1 MNREPQSDQA
11 TEADGRSGG
20 RRFVTLRR
28 WLIAG
33 ILVWAPLAVTFW
45 VVNALVS
52 FMDKS
57 IVLLPKAYRP
67 EELLGFEVP
76 GMGAFFAVVIV
87 LFTGALVANILGRSL
102 IHAWE
107 RLLDRIPLVSSIY
120 SAVKQ
125 VIETFVSQD
134 SRSFREVVLV
144 EYPRRDAWSIAFVS
158 GRPVGEVQERTED
171 ELITLFVPT
180 APNPTSGFVI
190 MVPRGDVIPLN
201 MTVEEGFRM
210 VISLGVVVPPR
221 RDANGRLVES
231 ESSPEPVGAVAS
243 GGSRGRPGD
252 RGG

>member
-1 MNREPQSDQA
+1 MSEQPPMPED
-11 TEADGRSGG
+11 DKPGKV
-20 RRFVTLRR
+20 RRFATLRR

-45 VVNALVS
+45 VVNALIS

-57 IVLLPKAYRP
+57 IVLLPPAYRP
-67 EELLGFEVP
+67 EALIGFELP

-87 LFTGALVANILGRSL
+87 LLTGALVANILGRSL

-107 RLLDRIPLVSSIY
+107 RLLNRIPLVRNIY

-144 EYPRRDAWSIAFVS
+144 EYPRRNAWSIAFVS
-158 GRPVGEVQERTED
+158 GEPIGEVQDRIEAH
-171 ELITLFVPT
+171 LVTLFVPT
-180 APNPTSGFVI
+180 APNPTSGFVV
-190 MVPRGDVIPLN
+190 MVPRSELVELN

-210 VISLGVVVPPR
+210 VVSLGVVLPPR
-221 RDANGRLVES
+221 RDAKGRVLDTAP
-231 ESSPEPVGAVAS
+231 PEPYLGRTD
-243 GGSRGRPGD
+243 SRDEG
-252 RGG
+252 

>member
-1 MNREPQSDQA
+1 MSEQSPGAGQGQGSGQGPEPD
-11 TEADGRSGG
+11 DKPGKGG
-20 RRFVTLRR
+20 RFVTLRR

-45 VVNALVS
+45 VVNALIS

-57 IVLLPKAYRP
+57 IVLLPAAYRP
-67 EELLGFEVP
+67 EALLGFELP

-87 LFTGALVANILGRSL
+87 LLTGALVANILGRSL

-107 RLLDRIPLVSSIY
+107 RLLNRIPLVRSIY

-125 VIETFVSQD
+125 VVETFVSQD

-144 EYPRRDAWSIAFVS
+144 EYPRRNAWSIAFVS
-158 GRPVGEVQERTED
+158 GEPIGEVQDRTE
-171 ELITLFVPT
+171 EHLVTLFVPT

-190 MVPRGDVIPLN
+190 MVPRSELIELN

-210 VISLGVVVPPR
+210 VVSLGVVVPPR
-221 RDANGRLVES
+221 RDGNGRVLDTAP
-231 ESSPEPVGAVAS
+231 PEPYLGRAD
-243 GGSRGRPGD
+243 SRD
-252 RGG
+252 ED

>member
-1 MNREPQSDQA
+1 M
-11 TEADGRSGG
+11 
-20 RRFVTLRR
+20 RR

-45 VVNALVS
+45 VVNALIS

-57 IVLLPKAYRP
+57 ILLLPKAYRP
-67 EELLGFEVP
+67 EELIGFELP

-102 IHAWE
+102 IHGWE
-107 RLLDRIPLVSSIY
+107 RLLNRIPLVRSIY

-125 VIETFVSQD
+125 VVETFVSQD

-144 EYPRRDAWSIAFVS
+144 EYPRRNAWSIAFVS
-158 GRPVGEVQERTED
+158 GEPIGEVQDRIEGH
-171 ELITLFVPT
+171 LVTLFVPT

-190 MVPRGDVIPLN
+190 MVPRSELVELN

-210 VISLGVVVPPR
+210 VVSLGVVLPPR
-221 RDANGRLVES
+221 RDADGRVLDTAP
-231 ESSPEPVGAVAS
+231 PEPYQ
-243 GGSRGRPGD
+243 GRAHSPRTRD
-252 RGG
+252 EA

>member
-1 MNREPQSDQA
+1 MTGEPQSD
-11 TEADGRSGG
+11 EAAGEDGKSGG

-45 VVNALVS
+45 VVNALIS
-52 FMDKS
+52 LMDRS
-57 IVLLPKAYRP
+57 MLLLPRAYRP
-67 EELLGFEVP
+67 EELLGFQIP
-76 GMGAFFAVVIV
+76 GMGAFFAIVIV
-87 LFTGALVANILGRSL
+87 LVTGALVANILGRSL

-107 RLLDRIPLVSSIY
+107 RLLNRIPLVSSIY

-125 VIETFVSQD
+125 VIETFVSRD

-158 GRPVGEVQERTED
+158 GEPIGEVQDRTEGA
-171 ELITLFVPT
+171 LITLFVPT

-190 MVPRGDVIPLN
+190 MVPREDVISLN

-210 VISLGVVVPPR
+210 VVSLGVVVPPR
-221 RDANGRLVES
+221 RDERGRLIEAEPPAGS
-231 ESSPEPVGAVAS
+231 ARMDGPGTTASPPGEREP
-243 GGSRGRPGD
+243 
-252 RGG
+252 